1 MLLLLLFLS
10 YVAFANSQP
19 CVHTDG
25 VSENVEGCSCDI
37 SGGGIDARKQ
47 CTANEVYCKV
57 IIEGAVKCSMCKA
70 GEFIGFDQDGGY
82 CNPCLISVRKL
93 YS

>member
-1 MLLLLLFLS
+1 M
-10 YVAFANSQP
+10 AFVNSAP
-19 CVHTDG
+19 CVNTDG
-25 VSENVEGCSCDI
+25 VSENVNPMCMCANID
-37 SGGGIDARKQ
+37 SGESQQ